1 MYSLVALFAI
11 IPLIF
16 SHFFAGLGEG
26 FIIDN
31 GIGHFESVKMPIFL
45 ILTLLATFEMSFRKT
60 FFTKKTL
67 IVGISLVIFG
77 LIGYA
82 IFPHENIQNL
92 LYGI

>member
-67 IVGISLVIFG
+67 IVGTSLVIFG